1 MVTVVVAA
9 AAAIVLVMAA
19 GAVVSRAR
27 DTFAIVDIAWP
38 VAFAAGM
45 LAAAATGLV
54 RDLGESWRTV
64 VALVLVLGWAGR
76 LAVHL
81 GTRTFTAQEDDPRYV
96 EFMGGSARE
105 VPFVALLTK
114 VYGLQAV
121 LVLAVGYALF
131 ASAALSVR
139 WGAVVVVGAVVAIGG
154 MVFEA
159 IADRQLTQY
168 RARPK
173 DQREPILSTGVWSWS
188 RHPNYF
194 GEAVTWWGLWLVAGA
209 ASGWLPLVWTLPAP
223 LVLTAIVTVV
233 SGVRIAERRMRG
245 RPGWDAY
252 AARTSVFVPWP
263 PRQP

>member
-1 MVTVVVAA
+1 MVTVLVAA
-9 AAAIVLVMAA
+9 AAAVVLVMAV
-19 GAVVSRAR
+19 GAVVSRTR

-38 VAFAAGM
+38 VAFAVGM
-45 LAAAATGLV
+45 LAAATAGLV
-54 RDLGESWRTV
+54 ADLGEAWRTLV
-64 VALVLVLGWAGR
+64 VVVLLLVWAGR

-139 WGAVVVVGAVVAIGG
+139 WGAVVVVGAVVAIAG

-159 IADRQLTQY
+159 IADRQLARY
-168 RARPK
+168 R
-173 DQREPILSTGVWSWS
+173 DE
-188 RHPNYF
+188 
-194 GEAVTWWGLWLVAGA
+194 
-209 ASGWLPLVWTLPAP
+209 
-223 LVLTAIVTVV
+223 
-233 SGVRIAERRMRG
+233 
-245 RPGWDAY
+245 
-252 AARTSVFVPWP
+252 
-263 PRQP
+263 